1 MCALHQVRPLQ
12 PLTRKHMT
20 DTLIMIAFGLIVLVA
35 LIVGVWYLFRMWVSP
50 DVERYSRM
58 SIQGPFVPVDEK
70 DIAERQRTEVRD
82 RS

>member
-1 MCALHQVRPLQ
+1 
-12 PLTRKHMT
+12 
-20 DTLIMIAFGLIVLVA
+20 VLVA